1 MKSEEKNMG
10 NDLFGGLGGGL
21 GGSLGGL
28 VKGLSSIMPQDDPAV
43 KMMNAQTEVSSLQKQ
58 EQDLYAEI
66 GRKAVQMYGIDTF
79 GDTANKLKLVQA
91 NLQTAQEALN
101 ATKAQQAAAK
111 AEEDARRQAEEAAA
125 AALRCPSCG
134 HTNPEGTKFCQECG
148 AKIGASACVSCGAPL
163 QAGSR
168 FCGEC
173 GARQP
178 E

>member
-1 MKSEEKNMG
+1 MG

-43 KMMNAQTEVSSLQKQ
+43 KMMNAQSEVSSLQKQ
-58 EQDLYAEI
+58 EQELYAEI
-66 GRKAVQMYGIDTF
+66 GRKAEQMYGLDAF
-79 GDTANKLKLVQA
+79 GDVANKLRLVQA
-91 NLQTAQEALN
+91 NLQTAKAALDT
-101 ATKAQQAAAK
+101 TKAQQEQAK
-111 AEEDARRQAEEAAA
+111 AEEDARRRAEEAAA
-125 AALRCPSCG
+125 EALRCPSCG
-134 HTNPEGTKFCQECG
+134 HSNPEGTKFCQECG
-148 AKIGASACVSCGAPL
+148 ARMGSSACVSCGAPL
-163 QAGSR
+163 QAGTR